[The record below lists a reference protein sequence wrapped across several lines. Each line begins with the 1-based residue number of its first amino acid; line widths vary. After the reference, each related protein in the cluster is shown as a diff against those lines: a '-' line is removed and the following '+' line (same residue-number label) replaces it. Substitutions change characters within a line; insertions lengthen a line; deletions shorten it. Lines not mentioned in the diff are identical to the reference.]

1 MPEYAVGRDGTEM
14 LLRYGPT
21 NPRQGVIYGDDG
33 LPDTWATARQ
43 LKRQEKERKL
53 ARSEAAAAL
62 GRRRGRETRR
72 DKTAR
77 AEEALLSAVRTYR
90 AKHPD
95 HGRPAIA
102 AALLAEYGRKID
114 IADPADPKKAI
125 AALVKRI
132 ERLEKKS
139 LDT

>member
-1 MPEYAVGRDGTEM
+1 M
-14 LLRYGPT
+14 
-21 NPRQGVIYGDDG
+21 IYGDDG
-33 LPDTWATARQ
+33 LPDTWATAHQRE
-43 LKRQEKERKL
+43 RREKEREQRELESKH
-53 ARSEAAAAL
+53 ARIRRGGSL
-62 GRRRGRETRR
+62 GGRRGRQTKR

-77 AEEALLSAVRTYR
+77 ADEALLSAVRAYR

-95 HGRPAIA
+95 RGRPAIA
-102 AALLAEYGRKID
+102 AALLAKHGRQID
-114 IADPADPKKAI
+114 HADPADLKRAI